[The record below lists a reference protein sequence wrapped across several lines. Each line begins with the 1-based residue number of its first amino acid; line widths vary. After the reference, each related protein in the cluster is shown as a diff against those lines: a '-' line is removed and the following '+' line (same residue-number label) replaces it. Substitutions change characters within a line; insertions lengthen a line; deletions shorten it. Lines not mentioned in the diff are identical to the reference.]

1 MQAMTPKDA
10 ILVLT
15 NLPNTASA
23 EKLANLLISEK
34 LAACVNILAP
44 CASVYSWQGKLEKSN
59 EVPMLIKSSQAR
71 YSEIEAAI
79 LKHHP
84 YELPEIISVPI
95 NNGLPAYLNWV
106 QESPL

>member
-1 MQAMTPKDA
+1 
-10 ILVLT
+10 
-15 NLPNTASA
+15 
-23 EKLANLLISEK
+23 
-34 LAACVNILAP
+34 
-44 CASVYSWQGKLEKSN
+44 
-59 EVPMLIKSSQAR
+59 MLIKSSQAR

-106 QESPL
+106 QESLL

>member
-34 LAACVNILAP
+34 LAACVNIGAMCLCLFMARK
-44 CASVYSWQGKLEKSN
+44 VRE
-59 EVPMLIKSSQAR
+59 IK
-71 YSEIEAAI
+71 
-79 LKHHP
+79 
-84 YELPEIISVPI
+84 
-95 NNGLPAYLNWV
+95 
-106 QESPL
+106 

>member
-1 MQAMTPKDA
+1 
-10 ILVLT
+10 
-15 NLPNTASA
+15 
-23 EKLANLLISEK
+23 ISEK

-44 CASVYSWQGKLEKSN
+44 CTSVYSWQGQLEKSN

-106 QESPL
+106 QESLL